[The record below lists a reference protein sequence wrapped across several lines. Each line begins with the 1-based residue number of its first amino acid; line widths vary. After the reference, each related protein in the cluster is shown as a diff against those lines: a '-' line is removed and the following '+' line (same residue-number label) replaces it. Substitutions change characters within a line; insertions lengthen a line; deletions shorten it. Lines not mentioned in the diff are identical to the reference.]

1 MKKRLFAIMLCVAL
15 TSGCVYAE
23 SAVSTEST
31 ESTESN
37 SDADSTESAVDIDST
52 VRTES
57 VESEHAGRKRG
68 RPGDNRH
75 HFCHGY

>member
-37 SDADSTESAVDIDST
+37 S
-52 VRTES
+52 VRK
-57 VESEHAGRKRG
+57 VL
-68 RPGDNRH
+68 
-75 HFCHGY
+75 